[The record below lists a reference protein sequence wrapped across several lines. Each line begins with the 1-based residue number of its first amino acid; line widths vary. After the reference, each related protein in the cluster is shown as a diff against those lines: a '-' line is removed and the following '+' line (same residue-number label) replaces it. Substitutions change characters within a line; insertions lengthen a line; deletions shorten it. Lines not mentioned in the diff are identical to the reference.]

1 MAQAPI
7 RLVGMEK
14 VLRNLNREISK
25 IEGRTLKGLIRS
37 AILIRRDMEATPP
50 LIPVDTGNLRASF
63 YTITTKPVE
72 GQVKS
77 TSFEKDEGGKLA
89 QGHVEALQEAQSEL
103 SYFGKNPV
111 VAIGFSAYYAFKV
124 HEDKMA
130 RFKRPGAGAKF
141 LEAAIKRNEKK
152 ILDIIKSEAR
162 IQK

>member
-7 RLVGMEK
+7 RLEGMEK

-50 LIPVDTGNLRASF
+50 LIPRDTGNLRASF

-77 TSFEKDEGGKLA
+77 TSFKKDKGGKLA
-89 QGHVEALQEAQSEL
+89 QGHAEALQEAQGEL
-103 SYFGKNPV
+103 ANFGKNPA

-124 HEDKMA
+124 HEDMMA
-130 RFKRPGAGAKF
+130 HFKHPGSGPKF
-141 LEAAIKRNEKK
+141 LESALKRNEKN
-152 ILDIIKSEAR
+152 ILDIIAEEAR
-162 IQK
+162 IRG

>member
-25 IEGRTLKGLIRS
+25 IEGGTLRGLIRS

-63 YTITTKPVE
+63 YTISLKPVQ

-77 TSFEKDEGGKLA
+77 VGFVDDEGGKLS
-89 QGHVEALQEAQSEL
+89 QGHSEALQEAQREL
-103 SYFGKNPV
+103 ANFGKNPA

-124 HEDKMA
+124 HEDMMA
-130 RFKRPGAGAKF
+130 HFKRPGSGPKF
-141 LEAAIKRNEKK
+141 LEAAIERNSKN
-152 ILDIIKSEAR
+152 ILDLIREEVR
-162 IQK
+162 IRG

>member
-1 MAQAPI
+1 MAREQI

-14 VLRNLNREISK
+14 VLRNLNREIEK
-25 IEGRTLKGLIRS
+25 IQGRTLKGLIRS

-72 GQVKS
+72 GQVKAA
-77 TSFEKDEGGKLA
+77 SFKKDEGGKLA
-89 QGHVEALQEAQSEL
+89 QGHAEALQEAQSEL
-103 SYFGKNPV
+103 SSFGKNPV

-130 RFKRPGAGAKF
+130 HFKRPGSGPKF
-141 LEAAIKRNEKK
+141 LESAIKRNEKK
-152 ILDIIKSEAR
+152 ILNIIKEEAR
-162 IQK
+162 IRQ